1 MTHTEPST
9 THNTVRKMNRL
20 HTTLL
25 ALGFAAAAMA
35 QQTVYVCD
43 KFESTA
49 LQVATTDDITFSS
62 DETTINIGSTSYLL
76 EDIDSVTF
84 AEPLLPI
91 VTIVYNGTTASV
103 DVPSYLT
110 DVTASVNGANVSI
123 TATNTDREYLYTV
136 SGASANGSLTITG
149 SYKLSL
155 ELAGLDLT
163 NTAGAAIDVEC
174 GKRIDVILKD
184 GTVNTLKDCAGGTH
198 KAAFYTTGHPE
209 FSGAGTLNVTGLT
222 KHAISAKDY
231 LRFKK
236 STGVV
241 NILGAVSDGIHCG
254 KGKAGNENNYF
265 QMDGGTVTISG
276 TGSDGIDADDYGCVK
291 INGGQLTLNVT
302 ATDGTGIKCD
312 SILTMTDG
320 TVAITVD
327 GELSEGIRTFHSAY
341 FNGGTLTAKA
351 NANGSK
357 GIKAKNSSSTTATVT
372 GGGFL
377 YFNGTNATI
386 DVNGG
391 TYTADA
397 TKCMGIRADQN
408 FTQTA
413 GTIVINVNNTAA
425 TGLSVKGTK
434 TLSGGTL
441 TIN

>member
-1 MTHTEPST
+1 M
-9 THNTVRKMNRL
+9 MNRL
-20 HTTLL
+20 HTLLL
-25 ALGFAAAAMA
+25 ALYPAAMAMA

-43 KFESTA
+43 KFEY
-49 LQVATTDDITFSS
+49 VAHEVASTDDITFSG
-62 DETTINIGSTSYLL
+62 DETTIHIGANSYLL

-84 AEPLLPI
+84 AEPQLP
-91 VTIVYNGTTASV
+91 VVKVVFKGTTASV
-103 DVPSYLT
+103 NVPSYLA
-110 DVTASVNGANVSI
+110 DVTYSVSGAHVSI
-123 TATNTDREYLYTV
+123 TAGNIDREYLYDV
-136 SGASANGSLTITG
+136 SGTSTDGSLTIMG
-149 SYKLSL
+149 NYKLSL
-155 ELAGLDLT
+155 QLSGLDLT
-163 NTAGAAIDVEC
+163 STTGAAIDVEC

-184 GTVNTLKDCAGGTH
+184 GTINTLKDCASGAQ

-209 FSGAGTLNVTGLT
+209 FGGAGTLNIMGLT
-222 KHAISAKDY
+222 KHAIAAKEY
-231 LRFKK
+231 LRIKK
-236 STGVV
+236 STGTV

-254 KGKAGNENNYF
+254 KGKVGNENNYF
-265 QMDGGTVTISG
+265 QMDGGTVIISG
-276 TGSDGIDADDYGCVK
+276 TGSDCIDSDDYGCVK

-312 SILTMTDG
+312 SILTMTGGKVD
-320 TVAITVD
+320 VTVD

-341 FNGGTLTAKA
+341 FNGGTITAKA

-357 GIKAKNSSSTTATVT
+357 GIKAKNSTSSTATVT

-391 TYTADA
+391 TYTADS

-413 GTIVINVNNTAA
+413 GTITVNVNNAAA

-434 TLSGGTL
+434 TTTGGQL
-441 TIN
+441 IVN